1 MGFFKRMGMVDTTM
15 GFVCSPLINPPMCG
29 FLRIKITKSRF
40 FSSTSCW
47 IPSPELSVCHAKL
60 KGKDMLNQLD
70 MTETAKAVLNALSD
84 KPATAGE
91 IAQNTHLTRERC
103 QLILTQLVIAGLSD
117 YQFGC
122 YKRLQ

>member
-1 MGFFKRMGMVDTTM
+1 MGRSQVI
-15 GFVCSPLINPPMCG
+15 PLLFQL
-29 FLRIKITKSRF
+29 FLAGIADQSYLCVTPNER
-40 FSSTSCW
+40 
-47 IPSPELSVCHAKL
+47 V
-60 KGKDMLNQLD
+60 KDMVNQQD
-70 MTETAKAVLNALSD
+70 MTEKAKAVLNALSD

-103 QLILTQLVIAGLSD
+103 QLILTQLVMAGLSD

>member
-1 MGFFKRMGMVDTTM
+1 MAANH
-15 GFVCSPLINPPMCG
+15 I
-29 FLRIKITKSRF
+29 SR
-40 FSSTSCW
+40 SGGNLSLA
-47 IPSPELSVCHAKL
+47 ELFDQGYLCVTPNERV
-60 KGKDMLNQLD
+60 KDMLNQQD

-91 IAQNTHLTRERC
+91 IAQNTHLTREHC
-103 QLILTQLVIAGLSD
+103 QLILTQLVMAGLSD

>member
-1 MGFFKRMGMVDTTM
+1 MSRNLKR
-15 GFVCSPLINPPMCG
+15 L
-29 FLRIKITKSRF
+29 
-40 FSSTSCW
+40 
-47 IPSPELSVCHAKL
+47 
-60 KGKDMLNQLD
+60 KDMLNQKD
-70 MTETAKAVLNALSD
+70 MNETARAVYNELSN

-103 QLILTQLVIAGLSD
+103 QLILTQLVMAGLSD

>member
-1 MGFFKRMGMVDTTM
+1 MAANH
-15 GFVCSPLINPPMCG
+15 I
-29 FLRIKITKSRF
+29 SR
-40 FSSTSCW
+40 SGGNLSLA
-47 IPSPELSVCHAKL
+47 ELFDQSYLCVTPNERV
-60 KGKDMLNQLD
+60 KDMPNQQD
-70 MTETAKAVLNALSD
+70 MTETAKAVLNAISD

-103 QLILTQLVIAGLSD
+103 QLILTQLVMAGLSD

>member
-1 MGFFKRMGMVDTTM
+1 MAANH
-15 GFVCSPLINPPMCG
+15 I
-29 FLRIKITKSRF
+29 SR
-40 FSSTSCW
+40 SGGNLSLA
-47 IPSPELSVCHAKL
+47 ELFDQSYLCVTPN
-60 KGKDMLNQLD
+60 GRVKDMLNQQD

-103 QLILTQLVIAGLSD
+103 QLILTQLVMAGLSD

-122 YKRLQ
+122 YNRLQ